1 MWMASCVI
9 WEGQGCRS
17 VGEHDQGEGS
27 FGAVESVGPPGHRA
41 DLVIES
47 FMAAVRELPFD
58 RGTDAV
64 LVLADPRGGL
74 DEVGARAALDP
85 QTPAVDRVHDVGGGQ
100 AASDPRAQVSL
111 GRVGPPQG
119 TTVAA

>member
-17 VGEHDQGEGS
+17 VGEHDQGKGS

-41 DLVIES
+41 DLVIEA

-58 RGTDAV
+58 RRGDAGFV
-64 LVLADPRGGL
+64 LSDRRGGL
-74 DEVGARAALDP
+74 DEVGDPAALGP
-85 QTPAVDRVHDVGGGQ
+85 RTPAIRSMTSAGGRSP
-100 AASDPRAQVSL
+100 ANTARRAS
-111 GRVGPPQG
+111 
-119 TTVAA
+119 

>member
-9 WEGQGCRS
+9 REGQGCRS
-17 VGEHDQGEGS
+17 AGEHDQGKGS

-47 FMAAVRELPFD
+47 FIAAVRELPFD

-64 LVLADPRGGL
+64 LVLTDRRGGL
-74 DEVGARAALDP
+74 DEVGDPAALGP
-85 QTPAVDRVHDVGGGQ
+85 RTPAVDQSMTSAG
-100 AASDPRAQVSL
+100 A
-111 GRVGPPQG
+111 GRQR
-119 TTVAA
+119 T